1 MINIILKHPFYFY
14 STTFPVAMNILRLVG
29 AEYTG
34 FIIEEFS
41 LLIFIVGCFPRALI
55 QGYIQEL
62 C

>member
-1 MINIILKHPFYFY
+1 
-14 STTFPVAMNILRLVG
+14 MNILRLVG

-55 QGYIQEL
+55 QGYIKEL